1 MWTAA
6 LFSYLSLVRLGL
18 NLSDQLVAPQFFISY
33 TILVLAWALS
43 GPIAAAILS
52 LLAAVVSLYF
62 SLSAREPAIFLQ
74 LFAYGALFVFMVS
87 YLHKVQKNTNDQ
99 KIAREKIIEE
109 IHLVEEASQGRDHLK
124 RALEDKIARFLD
136 LHRFSAEL
144 KDHTVLRDAA
154 QKIVNEVRGALR
166 KADECALYL
175 VNESRLELSLIAGSR
190 ADGEAVRE
198 KEGSL
203 FDRWVMKKSQAIMI
217 EDAENDF
224 RFPKEAA
231 PESAPLRSVC
241 ASPLMTENKVLGV
254 VRASSARPESFSAD
268 DLRLLDIFSSLGA
281 VTLRNILLHGRME
294 ELAIRDGLTGLY
306 LNRYFQERL
315 SEEILRSRPGNA
327 PFSVMLIDI
336 DYFKRYNDEFGHAA
350 GDLVLRHIAAL
361 LLKKLESADLVARYG
376 GEEFVVLL
384 PGKGRKEAMAAAEKI
399 RAEIEKTK
407 FFVRRVENRV
417 TASFGLAFFPKAG
430 RTREELMW
438 AADKSLY
445 EAKNS
450 GRNRVCGNS

>member
-1 MWTAA
+1 M

-33 TILVLAWALS
+33 IILTLAWALS
-43 GPIAAAILS
+43 GPFAAAVLS

-74 LFAYGALFVFMVS
+74 LFAYAALFIFMVS
-87 YLHKVQKNTNDQ
+87 YLHRVQKRTNDQ
-99 KIAREKIIEE
+99 KIVREKILEE
-109 IHLVEEASQGRDHLK
+109 IHLVEEASHGKDLLK
-124 RALEDKIARFLD
+124 KALADKIARFLD

-154 QKIVNEVRGALR
+154 QKIVNEVRDALW

-175 VNESRLELSLIAGSR
+175 VNESRQELSLVAGSR

-198 KEGSL
+198 KGGSL

-224 RFPKEAA
+224 RFPKEAV
-231 PESAPLRSVC
+231 PDVVPLRSVC

-254 VRASSARPESFSAD
+254 VRASSSRPESFSSD

-281 VTLRNILLHGRME
+281 VTLRNILLQGRME

-315 SEEILRSRPGNA
+315 SEEIQRSRVNDE
-327 PFSVMLIDI
+327 PFSVILIDI
-336 DYFKRYNDEFGHAA
+336 DHFKRYNDEFGHAA
-350 GDLVLRHIAAL
+350 GDLVLKNVAEL

-376 GEEFVVLL
+376 GEEFVALL
-384 PGKGRKEAMAAAEKI
+384 PGKGKKEALAAAEKI
-399 RAEIEKTK
+399 RSEIEKTK
-407 FFVRRVENRV
+407 FYVRRVEKRV
-417 TASFGLAFFPKAG
+417 TASMGLSFFPKTG
-430 RTREELMW
+430 RTKEELMW
-438 AADKSLY
+438 AADKNLY